1 MTVVGEP
8 TDVPTQ
14 PALDVPLPLD
24 AAGDPTIALSA
35 EPRDPHTLVERLAAS
50 VVDPVLRVLVA
61 ATLVGRLGRGVF
73 LAVTAVYLTLV
84 VGLHPAQVA
93 AVLTVSGAAGVAASA
108 PAGYLADRFRAR
120 RLMFAFMALEGVA
133 LCGYVAVQSFAAALV
148 VAALVGTFDSA
159 GNTVRMA
166 VIARAFEGPARVHAR
181 AVLRT
186 VTNLSI
192 AVGSLVGGVALALDS
207 DLAFRLVIGASGA
220 VFALSSLVVLR
231 LPARVDAHVAERTRP
246 APARASLVERPRSPW
261 RDPRY
266 LTLSVLSAVFGMQF
280 GLAEVGVPLW
290 IVHHTQAPTA
300 VVAALLILNTI
311 VVVLFQVPLSRGTD
325 DLRHAAR
332 VMIVAGGL
340 MAVACAAYELA
351 SGHRPWV
358 AVAILVAAALAHAF
372 AEVLS
377 QAAAWGLS
385 FELADPRA
393 PGAYQGVFSM
403 GYNLGAMAAPV
414 LLTAAIGLGMGGW
427 ALLATVFVASALG
440 TTTIAFRAAHD
451 GAAATSR

>member
-1 MTVVGEP
+1 MT
-8 TDVPTQ
+8 TQ
-14 PALDVPLPLD
+14 PALDDPPLLD
-24 AAGDPTIALSA
+24 AAGDPTIAPGA
-35 EPRDPHTLVERLAAS
+35 GPRTSRTLAGRTAAA
-50 VVDPVLRVLVA
+50 VADPVLRVLVA

-120 RLMFAFMALEGVA
+120 RLMFAFMAFEGVA

-231 LPARVDAHVAERTRP
+231 LPARVDAHAAPRATARPDER
-246 APARASLVERPRSPW
+246 ARSPW

-311 VVVLFQVPLSRGTD
+311 VVVIFQVPLSRGTD
-325 DLRHAAR
+325 DLRHAGR
-332 VMIVAGGL
+332 VMLVAGGL

-351 SGHRPWV
+351 TGHRPWV
-358 AVAILVAAALAHAF
+358 AVALLVTAALAHAF

-414 LLTAAIGLGMGGW
+414 LLTAAIGLGVGGW
-427 ALLATVFVASALG
+427 GLLAAVFVASALG
-440 TTTIAFRAAHD
+440 TTTIAFRAAHE
-451 GAAATSR
+451 S